1 MIVVS
6 AEDPDVV
13 FAVPESRP
21 GWCIV
26 SRGNRFILTPLDPRA
41 KIKVNGQPVQQRAL
55 KAGDEITVEDATYVV
70 SAARVSSDAGVPV
83 GNAPTGG
90 DAQVG
95 RAAPPKS
102 DEDQFIEAGGDVVGI
117 DMSPPAQEVGDGV
130 ADLLDDVIE
139 AWEEDEKPA
148 WAGGGGGKEPR
159 ERRKP
164 KRQERERSGRR
175 REAIKSDDGHIDIGA
190 SIKDRIRKVDI
201 ETLAKSKQHIKLL
214 KMDVIEELVEAAV
227 TETAARMGHA
237 LDEDARNK
245 MLQETVEEFQS
256 RLAAFTAEK
265 EGMAEKNA
273 AMEAELA
280 RQRRMLDEA
289 KQAKVSKD
297 QFTVSNEGIID
308 LEKQFARLVDG
319 AKGKHGLDDALHD
332 QLAAMV
338 QGLLDSERAKIA
350 AKTEGAQSEAIRLL
364 EKKVARLAGSLSDA
378 ETDRDKALRLAKALE
393 QAGGKGIASIMQA
406 GLEEGD
412 PDKARKLELM
422 KVIFDENKRIRDAMG
437 DKAKGT
443 PKAEREQKRK
453 TRILKRA
460 EQEVLQ
466 EKKKTQWVEAATA
479 PAEFEVPKKPK
490 IAPLSPQEAGLDP
503 DDMPWQPGMSFKS
516 EPVDDDDDERDV
528 PMITEYRKFEP
539 PPLERKK
546 S

>member
-1 MIVVS
+1 MVVVS

-41 KIKVNGQPVQQRAL
+41 KIKVNGQSVQQRAL
-55 KAGDEITVEDATYVV
+55 KAGDEITVGDATYMV
-70 SAARVSSDAGVPV
+70 SAARVKSDAGVPV

-90 DAQVG
+90 DVLTG
-95 RAAPPKS
+95 PAPKT
-102 DEDQFIEAGGDVVGI
+102 DEEQLIEAGGDVVGI

-164 KRQERERSGRR
+164 KRQERERSGRKR
-175 REAIKSDDGHIDIGA
+175 QAIKSEDGHIDIGA

-201 ETLAKSKQHIKLL
+201 EELAKSKQHIKLL
-214 KMDVIEELVEAAV
+214 KMDVIEELVESAV
-227 TETAARMGHA
+227 TDTAERMGHH
-237 LDEDARNK
+237 LDEESRNK

-256 RLAAFTAEK
+256 RLAQFTAEK
-265 EGMAEKNA
+265 EGMAEKNV

-289 KQAKVSKD
+289 KQQKVSKD

-308 LEKQFARLVDG
+308 LEQQFSRLVAG
-319 AKGKHGLDDALHD
+319 AKGEHGLDDALHG

-350 AKTEGAQSEAIRLL
+350 EKTEGAQSAAIMLL
-364 EKKVARLAGSLSDA
+364 EKKVARLSGSLSEA

-393 QAGGKGIASIMQA
+393 AAGGKGIASIMSA
-406 GLEEGD
+406 GVEDED
-412 PDKARKLELM
+412 PDKEKKLALM
-422 KVIFDENKRIRDAMG
+422 KHIFDENKAIREAMG
-437 DKAKGT
+437 KDVKAT
-443 PKAEREQKRK
+443 PKAEREKKRK

-460 EQEVLQ
+460 EREVIE
-466 EKKKTQWVEAATA
+466 EKKTEQWKEAASA
-479 PAEFEVPKKPK
+479 PAEYEEPAKPS

-503 DDMPWQPGMSFKS
+503 DDLPWEPGMSFKS
-516 EPVDDDDDERDV
+516 EPIDDEEDERDV
-528 PMITEYRKFEP
+528 PMLKDYKKFEP
-539 PPLERKK
+539 PPLERNK
-546 S
+546 